1 MIDTHYSQADYTV
14 ATPEQETLQE
24 YVRAL
29 LARQQAL
36 DLLDTIHQQI
46 KQIWTVMRGLLDGAG
61 AAGRAAQ
68 AVRIA
73 RAALATQAQNSYGL
87 LEKRREECIGALH
100 QAERRANAALHAML
114 AARSK
119 SSSPNSRNFPPSSR
133 ARHNGRLARRSSR
146 RKLSEAL
153 SERC

>member
-1 MIDTHYSQADYTV
+1 MIDTPFSQADCGT
-14 ATPEQETLQE
+14 ANPEQEALQE

-36 DLLDTIHQQI
+36 DLLETIHQQI
-46 KQIWTVMRGLLDGAG
+46 KQIWTVMRKLLDGAG

-73 RAALATQAQNSYGL
+73 RAALAVQAQKSYHL
-87 LEKRREECIGALH
+87 LEKRREECIAALH

-119 SSSPNSRNFPPSSR
+119 PPSRKTRNVPPSSR
-133 ARHNGRLARRSSR
+133 ARHSGRMVCRAGR
-146 RKLSEAL
+146 
-153 SERC
+153 

>member
-1 MIDTHYSQADYTV
+1 MIDTHYSQADYV
-14 ATPEQETLQE
+14 SANPEQEALQD

-29 LARQQAL
+29 LARQQAI

-46 KQIWTVMRGLLDGAG
+46 KQIWTVMRKLLDGAG

-73 RAALATQAQNSYGL
+73 RAALATQAQTSYHL
-87 LEKRREECIGALH
+87 LEKRREECIAALH
-100 QAERRANAALHAML
+100 QAERRANAALHALL

-119 SSSPNSRNFPPSSR
+119 LSSRKTRNFPPSSR
-133 ARHNGRLARRSSR
+133 ARHHGRLVCRPGR
-146 RKLSEAL
+146 RKLRNAFSEH
-153 SERC
+153 C

>member
-1 MIDTHYSQADYTV
+1 MIDTSYDQTNYAD
-14 ATPEQETLQE
+14 ANPHQKALQE

-36 DLLDTIHQQI
+36 DLLETIHHQI
-46 KQIWTVMRGLLDGAG
+46 NQVWSVMRKLLDGAG

-73 RAALATQAQNSYGL
+73 RAALANQAQKTYHS
-87 LEKRREECIGALH
+87 LENRRCECVAALH

-114 AARSK
+114 ATGGK
-119 SSSPNSRNFPPSSR
+119 PSSSRKSRSHSSSSGTQNNHSVSR
-133 ARHNGRLARRSSR
+133 AARR
-146 RKLSEAL
+146 KFKTAVAA
-153 SERC
+153 